1 MRGDSKRASELS
13 ARRTEL
19 AGKAAR
25 QALADKAAEQGL
37 SRSPVAA
44 FGLLAGAA
52 YDASLANL
60 MDKPRE
66 GVEAGKFALRL
77 AHMLPEADKQQT
89 IGVAVQV
96 VLSPEGAISAS
107 RQVLDAG
114 YAAEEGGE

>member
-1 MRGDSKRASELS
+1 
-13 ARRTEL
+13 L

-25 QALADKAAEQGL
+25 AALALKAQEQGL
-37 SRSPVAA
+37 ACSPVAA
-44 FGLLAGAA
+44 YGLLAGEA
-52 YDASLANL
+52 YNSALANM

-66 GVEAGKFALRL
+66 AAEVSKLALRL

-114 YAAEEGGE
+114 WQEAE